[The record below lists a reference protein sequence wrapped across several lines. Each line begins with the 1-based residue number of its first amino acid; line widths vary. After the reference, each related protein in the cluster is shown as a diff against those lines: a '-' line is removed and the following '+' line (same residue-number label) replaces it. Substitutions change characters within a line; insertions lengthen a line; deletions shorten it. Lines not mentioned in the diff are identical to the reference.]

1 MTVVKEK
8 IYFHTPYRMLL
19 AELNRIAEKR
29 INCEIYADGN
39 ALDTYSDEETER
51 INSTFEKYDILK
63 IVHGPFSD
71 LNPGSR
77 DPKIRDLTLKRF
89 ISAFEFCDKLK
100 TNHIVLHSGFNPV
113 HYKDA
118 LDLFLRLSIPVWKK
132 ILMEASKKN
141 IIIALEN
148 SIEPTPD
155 IIISLLKELN
165 SPNLEACF
173 DVAHYNAFGEKGI
186 WGALEEYPPDT
197 IGELHLSDN
206 KGDFDDHLALGEG
219 NIDFKKLLREVGQK
233 GREPILT
240 TEPHSFE
247 DIEKNLNY
255 LLLIND

>member
-1 MTVVKEK
+1 
-8 IYFHTPYRMLL
+8 MLL
-19 AELNRIAEKR
+19 AKLDRIAKKR

-39 ALDTYSDEETER
+39 ALDTYSDEEIKK
-51 INSTFEKYDILK
+51 INSTFEKHDMLK

-77 DPKIRDLTLKRF
+77 DSKIRDLTLKRF
-89 ISAFEFCDKLK
+89 ISSFEFCRKLK
-100 TNHIVLHSGFNPV
+100 INHIVLHSGFNPV

-118 LDLFLRLSIPVWKK
+118 LDLFLRLSIPVWKETL
-132 ILMEASKKN
+132 IEASKNN

-148 SIEPTPD
+148 SIEPRPD
-155 IIISLLKELN
+155 IIIALLKELN
-165 SPNLEACF
+165 SPNLETCF
-173 DVAHYNAFGEKGI
+173 DAAHYNAFGEKGI
-186 WGALEEYPPDT
+186 WGSLEEYPSGT
-197 IGELHLSDN
+197 IGEIHLSDN

-219 NIDFKKLLREVGQK
+219 NIDFKKLLREVVKK